1 MMFADRL
8 RIRGEL
14 ELLGDLHPGSGRS
27 EERGSRPSGEEG
39 GEILCVL
46 RDRTGRAVIPA
57 TSLKGALRAAAPS
70 AGLEPVAIADL
81 LGPSRIAGAQKAKLA
96 RFWLE
101 PAVRLGPDGPDR
113 CAGLT
118 TADGCRSDGFVRT
131 RLRLARNTAA
141 AETGFLFALEMVA
154 KGTRFSF
161 SAELHLRRPEL
172 DPAHPDVRALARLLR
187 PLLSEE
193 GLPLGAGAR
202 LGDGRVRLDATTL
215 RAALHRLHP
224 GTGMLVEEARP
235 DIVEALC
242 AASAPARAA
251 AARRWHLTLR
261 CKGPF
266 LSIRENRSA
275 PPPGEPQIVPL
286 ERVGEPVL
294 WPSSLLGA
302 LRARADWLVRRERLR
317 GNAPDAWFAE
327 REGELETR
335 VDDRS
340 FVCPGPSAVAKL
352 SAIERLFGVAGWRGE
367 LALEG
372 PWFCRE
378 TNTRHVAQ
386 SVSID
391 RLTGGAREGALFAEE
406 TFLFPVFAAVL
417 SWRPRG
423 GDRVPGARRDADAAL
438 LALLLSDLRKETLF
452 LGHGAA
458 KGFGWFRV
466 EVSEEGSADADRP

>member
-8 RIRGEL
+8 QIRGEL
-14 ELLGDLHPGSGRS
+14 ELLADLHLGSGRS
-27 EERGSRPSGEEG
+27 EERRSLAGGEEG
-39 GEILCVL
+39 GEILCVV

-70 AGLEPVAIADL
+70 AGLEPAAIADL
-81 LGPSRIAGAQKAKLA
+81 LGPARIAAADSAKLA

-101 PAVRLGPDGPDR
+101 PAVRLGPDTSER
-113 CAGLT
+113 FAGLT
-118 TADGCRSDGFVRT
+118 TTDGRRSDGFVRT
-131 RLRLARNTAA
+131 RLRLARDSAA
-141 AETGFLFALEMVA
+141 AETGFLYAEETVA
-154 KGTRFSF
+154 AGTRFSF
-161 SAELHLRRPEL
+161 SAELHLGKPEL
-172 DPAHPDVRALARLLR
+172 DPSHPDVRALARLLR

-202 LGDGRVRLDATTL
+202 FAEGRVRLAATKL
-215 RAALHRLHP
+215 GAELQRLDP

-242 AASAPARAA
+242 AAAAPARAG
-251 AARRWHLTLR
+251 AARRWHLTFR
-261 CKGPF
+261 CEGPF

-286 ERVGEPVL
+286 ERAGEPAL

-302 LRARADWLVRRERLR
+302 LRARAGWLVRRERLR
-317 GNAPDAWFAE
+317 GKAPDPWFAD
-327 REGELETR
+327 REGEPTTR

-340 FVCPGPSAVAKL
+340 FVCPGPMAVAKL
-352 SAIERLFGVAGWRGE
+352 SALERLFGVAGWRGE

-372 PWFCRE
+372 LRFCGE
-378 TNTRHVAQ
+378 TNARHVAQ

-423 GDRVPGARRDADAAL
+423 EGLVPGARRDADAAL
-438 LALLLSDLRKETLF
+438 LKLLLGDLQKEILF